1 MNRIFCAAILFSA
14 FHSWALAQV
23 PAAPTSPAGAAG
35 ATTTIDQDKR
45 GPTPDS
51 ATPRTTTNSR
61 PGNSPLPMSI
71 KIQGD
76 GIKLPAC
83 AAESRDGEACKK

>member
-1 MNRIFCAAILFSA
+1 MARIFCAIVFLSVFQ
-14 FHSWALAQV
+14 SWALAQA
-23 PAAPTSPAGAAG
+23 PAAPASPAG

-45 GPTPDS
+45 GATTAES
-51 ATPRTTTNSR
+51 ATPRTNTTSR

-76 GIKLPAC
+76 GIKMPAC
-83 AAESRDGEACKK
+83 TAESRDGEACKK

>member
-1 MNRIFCAAILFSA
+1 MTRIFCAALLLTA
-14 FHSWALAQV
+14 FHSPASAQAPGA
-23 PAAPTSPAGAAG
+23 PAAPANPAG

-45 GPTPDS
+45 GPSPDT
-51 ATPRTTTNSR
+51 ATPRTTTNTR

>member
-1 MNRIFCAAILFSA
+1 MIRFLSACILVFVSNAGAFAQAPSTSSA
-14 FHSWALAQV
+14 
-23 PAAPTSPAGAAG
+23 AAPAS

-45 GPTPDS
+45 GPAPDS